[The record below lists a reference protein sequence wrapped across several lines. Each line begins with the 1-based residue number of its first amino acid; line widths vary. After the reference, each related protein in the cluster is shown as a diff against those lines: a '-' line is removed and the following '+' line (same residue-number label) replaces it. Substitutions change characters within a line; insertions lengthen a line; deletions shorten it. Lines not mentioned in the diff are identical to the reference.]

1 MKRNDYEGF
10 LLFNYEVHYII
21 RFSLLI
27 PIFVDIMKFTCY
39 FLKKRFLLLLIALGI
54 GSVLYADN
62 ELKLLTDSLRR
73 VIDEKHIFVK
83 EKEDRIN
90 RIKCMLKSPGL
101 TLEGEYRINL
111 RLYSEYKKFHID
123 SAIHYVDRNI
133 EISHQ
138 LNKPYFTNQSS
149 LNLSLLYSMC
159 GRFRE
164 AEIIL
169 KSIKTS
175 ELPKDL
181 LIDYYQTYSSFWGH
195 YSISVANNL
204 YGKQQSA
211 YQDSL
216 FALID
221 HTSWDYRMS
230 QASYYIWRDTLKS
243 KEIFKELLDIEEVGT
258 PNYAMITHSY
268 SRLCHHQ
275 KKYDEE
281 KKYLILSAIADTRN
295 ATRENASLQS
305 LALIQY
311 EEKNLADAFKF
322 TQSAIDDVISSG
334 IHFRAIE
341 IYKFNSII
349 NTAYQAEQ
357 AKSRSHLTTFLISTS
372 VILFLLILL
381 VVFIYIQMKKT
392 LKIKQALAQSNEELL
407 RLNNKLNNMNSQ
419 LNDTNNQLYEI
430 NGIKEYYIAE
440 FFDVCFSYIHKMEK
454 YQNMLY
460 KIAINKYYD
469 ELIKK
474 LKSSAL
480 IDEELSALY
489 ARFDKVF
496 LGLYPTF
503 VSDFNALLKDE
514 EKIILK
520 PDALLNRELRIYA
533 LLRLGITDSGKIA
546 NFLRCSTSTVY
557 NYRTKMRNKA
567 AVDRDEFENEIMK
580 ISSTQET

>member
-1 MKRNDYEGF
+1 M
-10 LLFNYEVHYII
+10 
-21 RFSLLI
+21 
-27 PIFVDIMKFTCY
+27 
-39 FLKKRFLLLLIALGI
+39 LLLIALGI
-54 GSVLYADN
+54 GSVLYANN

-73 VIDEKHIFVK
+73 VIDEKHVFVK

-90 RIKCMLKSPGL
+90 RIKCMLRSPGL

-111 RLYSEYKKFHID
+111 RLYNEYKKFHID

-133 EISHQ
+133 EISRR
-138 LNKPYFTNQSS
+138 LNRPYFTNQSF
-149 LNLSLLYSMC
+149 LNLGLLYSMC

-175 ELPKDL
+175 ELPRDL
-181 LIDYYQTYSSFWGH
+181 LINYYQTYSSFWGH

-204 YGKQQSA
+204 YGKQQAA

-243 KEIFKELLDIEEVGT
+243 KEIYKELLEIEEVGT

-281 KKYLILSAIADTRN
+281 KKYLMLSAKADTRN

-305 LALIQY
+305 LALIAYDEQ
-311 EEKNLADAFKF
+311 NLADAFKF

-357 AKSRSHLTTFLISTS
+357 ARSRSHLTTFLVSTS
-372 VILFLLILL
+372 IILFLLVLL
-381 VVFIYIQMKKT
+381 VLFIYIQMKKT

-407 RLNNKLNNMNSQ
+407 RLNNKLNSMNSQ
-419 LNDTNNQLYEI
+419 LNDTNNQLCEI
-430 NGIKEYYIAE
+430 NSIKEYYIAE

-480 IDEELSALY
+480 IDEELDALY
-489 ARFDKVF
+489 TRFDKVF